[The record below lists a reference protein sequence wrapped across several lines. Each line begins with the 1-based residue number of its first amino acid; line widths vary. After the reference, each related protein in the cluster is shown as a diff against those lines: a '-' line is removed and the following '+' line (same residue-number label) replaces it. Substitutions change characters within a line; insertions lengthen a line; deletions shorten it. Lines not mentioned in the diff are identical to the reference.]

1 MSRKLSIV
9 KKETSPEKLKET
21 RQEIV
26 SLAVESARNI
36 IRSLVDKAVNKGDV
50 AAARLV
56 LEVAG
61 LAGKG
66 GQVMLLQQFNSVPL
80 FTPEER
86 EAIEKE
92 LIEIELRR
100 NAPQG

>member
-26 SLAVESARNI
+26 SLAVEAARSV

-66 GQVMLLQQFNSVPL
+66 GQIMLLQQFNTVPL
-80 FTPEER
+80 MSAEER
-86 EAIEKE
+86 QVIEKDLGCFE
-92 LIEIELRR
+92 D
-100 NAPQG
+100 